1 MSITQLF
8 MAKSEG
14 WKRLVNAI
22 ELGELLNFEKQLRN
36 HSNCENILTT
46 YLQND
51 MELQSLLY

>member
-1 MSITQLF
+1 